1 MTTTP
6 AQELRAAAEK
16 LRPLAEAAQRDLE
29 TGDYWKPYDPATSWR
44 DGLTNGMGGASGDL
58 ASAIPPAAVI
68 ELCRWLQSAARD
80 AVEVGADPH
89 AVATA
94 RAVNA
99 AVPVP

>member
-6 AQELRAAAEK
+6 ADELRTAAQI

-29 TGDYWKPYDPATSWR
+29 TGDYWASYPKDSAWY

-58 ASAIPPAAVI
+58 AGALPPAAVI
-68 ELCRWLQSAARD
+68 ELARWLQSAARD
-80 AVEVGADPH
+80 AVEIGPDPH
-89 AVATA
+89 AVAVA

-99 AVPVP
+99 ARPAP